1 MITHRI
7 FCMKILVIHLA
18 IYANATKNFPPTQ
31 ELYYFESDV
40 MWSRL
45 LYYWKR
51 IDKLVVVVVVVWLYH
66 HVPGC
71 VV

>member
-51 IDKLVVVVVVVWLYH
+51 IDKLVVVVWLYH